1 MDGFNRARIDVCRL
15 GAPLR
20 SDHCDHNVTEICPL
34 QSIRVTYTRDRCA
47 YVVDLTLYTAES
59 TAFTRQGSL
68 VQIQPCPPFI
78 SLVFNDLERLVLVV
92 FPGKFLLDTLVTQ
105 RGTKWPLSESAKDAT
120 TSKFERKG
128 IHRSRRPLPASLRP
142 ENGPLAFK
150 VTWNVTSM
158 WMFQTTPR

>member
-20 SDHCDHNVTEICPL
+20 SGHCDHNVTEICPL

-68 VQIQPCPPFI
+68 VQIQPRPPFTSAI
-78 SLVFNDLERLVLVV
+78 SKVYSGQSRPYPVGTPHWHT
-92 FPGKFLLDTLVTQ
+92 PGTVREQ
-105 RGTKWPLSESAKDAT
+105 KWPLFVREMDVITSRSERTVIRQSPK
-120 TSKFERKG
+120 
-128 IHRSRRPLPASLRP
+128 PL
-142 ENGPLAFK
+142 FI
-150 VTWNVTSM
+150 
-158 WMFQTTPR
+158 

>member
-68 VQIQPCPPFI
+68 VQ
-78 SLVFNDLERLVLVV
+78 SSRAHD
-92 FPGKFLLDTLVTQ
+92 FPLLL
-105 RGTKWPLSESAKDAT
+105 GHFHWPLSTPISLCLNIV
-120 TSKFERKG
+120 RKWRLNHG
-128 IHRSRRPLPASLRP
+128 IHQIPRWPLSGRWEP
-142 ENGPLAFK
+142 PL
-150 VTWNVTSM
+150 
-158 WMFQTTPR
+158 MFSSPKFSNPKIYER